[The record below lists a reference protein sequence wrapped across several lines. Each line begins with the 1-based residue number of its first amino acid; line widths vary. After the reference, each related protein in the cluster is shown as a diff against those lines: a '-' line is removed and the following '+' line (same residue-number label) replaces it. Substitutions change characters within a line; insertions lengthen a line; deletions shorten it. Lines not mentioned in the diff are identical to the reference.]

1 VADPEAERVT
11 LFNNPLA
18 LQYLMDGIASARSLD
33 ELTRMRRLAHAHY
46 SGIEL
51 MELEAEIDFRARSLP
66 TKKPA
71 TSTSTSPQAADSHPD
86 ERAVG
91 G

>member
-1 VADPEAERVT
+1 VT

-46 SGIEL
+46 SGVQL
-51 MELEAEIDFRARSLP
+51 MELEAEIDFRIRSLP
-66 TKKPA
+66 APTPMTSKP
-71 TSTSTSPQAADSHPD
+71 TPTTPMTSHPD